1 MSSTNKTSHYNLSQ
15 YSASDKPTYLVDYN
29 TDMSNIDTGIYNAQN
44 KADTNGTSIGTLSS
58 LTTTEKT
65 NLVGAINEVDGD
77 LGTLSTTVG
86 NHTTAIADNTSD
98 IGNLTNLT
106 TTDKTNL
113 VGAVNEVNY
122 NVSNFNLT
130 SFETI
135 TSYTLYNG
143 SDAVISGT
151 VSGDIQVAKN
161 SDGSLAKIYG
171 TIDVSPISN
180 ARKVSFQTSLRPSTD
195 ITINGHIL
203 GLELYRTSAA
213 NPWNV
218 NQINY
223 ASMTIKTDGKVEVA
237 FTYYITNGATK
248 RLMFTN
254 SLLFIKDFGDT
265 PIPEPEPEP

>member
-58 LTTTEKT
+58 LTTTEKS

-77 LGTLSTTVG
+77 LGSLNTTVG

-98 IGNLTNLT
+98 IGNLTNLST
-106 TTDKTNL
+106 SDKTSL

-122 NVSNFNLT
+122 NLSNFNLT
-130 SFETI
+130 AFETI
-135 TSYTLYNG
+135 TNFTMYDTNGNVYTGTTLSG
-143 SDAVISGT
+143 SID
-151 VSGDIQVAKN
+151 VAKN

-171 TIDVSPISN
+171 SIKINKILN
-180 ARKVSFQTSLRPSTD
+180 ARKISFQTSLRPSQN
-195 ITINGHIL
+195 ITINGHVTDVTL
-203 GLELYRTSAA
+203 VSEYNTA
-213 NPWNV
+213 V
-218 NQINY
+218 DQIKY
-223 ASMTIKTDGKVEVA
+223 VSMTIKTDGTVEVP
-237 FTYYITNGATK
+237 FVYTYSNGSNKT
-248 RLMFTN
+248 LLFTN

-265 PIPEPEPEP
+265 PVPEPEP